1 MKKRRYVKVF
11 LVVMVLLLFSYYIL
25 YDKMKSSGNVS
36 SNLSLLLHFAGV
48 KGAEDDLTIAS
59 QNVEGETCNETTKPR
74 GIIGGVLLR
83 ATGAGQKLWL
93 PASFGERPHGTPNPG
108 CLRSRSKS
116 KNPFLCDYD
125 IGYKSWPAKAL
136 EVPEILP
143 FGTLSSERYFQAV
156 LANLKS
162 CDLPKNLKNI
172 TCLNCVI
179 VGNGGVL
186 RNKTL
191 GKKID
196 SYDVVMRLNSGPV
209 IGYEDD
215 VGNKTTFRFSYPE
228 SVFSDHGQYDPNTT
242 LVFVPFK
249 ALDLRW
255 LKEVLL
261 KQKVSMRGFWKKIP
275 VQLIYKNSQI
285 RILKPSIVQKAAFE
299 LLKLPTHV
307 PWPKP
312 PQYPTTGI
320 IAITMAL
327 MMCDKVHIAGFKY
340 DVYNPNSTLHYY
352 GSETMSTMKKMVYHN
367 ITAEQMFLKKL
378 KSSNTIFDL
387 TGEY

>member
-1 MKKRRYVKVF
+1 MGVTSRRRLDVIPVLQGDKIAIFHCLASMKKRRYVKVF

-48 KGAEDDLTIAS
+48 KGAEDDLTM
-59 QNVEGETCNETTKPR
+59 
-74 GIIGGVLLR
+74 
-83 ATGAGQKLWL
+83 
-93 PASFGERPHGTPNPG
+93 
-108 CLRSRSKS
+108 SKS

>member
-1 MKKRRYVKVF
+1 MMESDFVRALKRCRLVTKQSTGSQTTGGPKNGLANMKKRRYVKVF
-11 LVVMVLLLFSYYIL
+11 LVVMVLLLFSYYFL
-25 YDKMKSSGNVS
+25 YDKMKSTGDVS
-36 SNLSLLLHFAGV
+36 RNLSLLLHFAGV
-48 KGAEDDLTIAS
+48 KRAEDDLTM
-59 QNVEGETCNETTKPR
+59 TCGRKPEH
-74 GIIGGVLLR
+74 LEKTH
-83 ATGAGQKLWL
+83 ADTG
-93 PASFGERPHGTPNPG
+93 RM
-108 CLRSRSKS
+108 SKS

-125 IGYKSWPAKAL
+125 IGYKRWPAKAL

-143 FGTLSSERYFQAV
+143 FGTLSSERYFQAA

-172 TCLNCVI
+172 TCLNCVV

-196 SYDVVMRLNSGPV
+196 SYDVVIRLNSGPV

-228 SVFSDHGQYDPNTT
+228 SISSDHSQYDPNTI

-249 ALDLRW
+249 AIDLRW
-255 LKEVLL
+255 LKEVLS

-275 VQLIYKNSQI
+275 VQLMYKSSQI
-285 RILKPSIVQKAAFE
+285 RILKPSIVQKAAFD

-327 MMCDKVHIAGFKY
+327 TMCDKVHIAGFKY

-352 GSETMSTMKKMVYHN
+352 GSDTMSTMKKMVYHN
-367 ITAEQMFLKKL
+367 VTAEQMFLKKL